1 MQEARPV
8 LGDELHR
15 LVVDNIAELVALV
28 DCDGIV
34 LYASPAHERNLGY
47 SAEELLGGTLA
58 SLVHGGD
65 AERVDRAF
73 ARCRA
78 TGRTPLGEFR
88 LRHREGHWLVLDG
101 ALEPIVAGDE
111 QLVLVT
117 AREVTERM
125 RAEREF
131 VPNAAHELLTPLA
144 AMHAAIDVLQSGAKE
159 VPADRDAFLADL
171 EREVNRLGRLAHA
184 LLLLARVQATGEAPR
199 LDAVAVSPLV
209 HEIAETLR
217 AGTEVAVDVVC
228 SDDVAVLG
236 ERGLLERAL
245 ANLAENAASHTL
257 RGCIVLAAQLGRDGL
272 VEIEVRDTGTGMA
285 PAEQARAFER
295 FYRMG
300 TPGAGFG
307 LGLAIVREVVRVLD
321 GSVEIDSEPGVG
333 TSVRLRLPAAVR

>member
-15 LVVDNIAELVALV
+15 LVVGNSAELVALV

-47 SAEELLGGTLA
+47 SAEELVGGTLA
-58 SLVHGGD
+58 SLVHSGD
-65 AERVDRAF
+65 AERVDKAF
-73 ARCRA
+73 ARCHA

-88 LRHREGHWLVLDG
+88 LRHREGFWLILDG
-101 ALEPIVAGDE
+101 ALEPVVADDE

-131 VPNAAHELLTPLA
+131 VANAAHELLTPLA

-159 VPADRDAFLADL
+159 VPADRDAFLDDL
-171 EREVNRLGRLAHA
+171 EHEVNRLGRLAHA
-184 LLLLARVQATGEAPR
+184 LLLLARVQATGEAPH

-228 SDDVAVLG
+228 GDDVAVLA

-321 GSVEIDSEPGVG
+321 GSVEIESEPGVG